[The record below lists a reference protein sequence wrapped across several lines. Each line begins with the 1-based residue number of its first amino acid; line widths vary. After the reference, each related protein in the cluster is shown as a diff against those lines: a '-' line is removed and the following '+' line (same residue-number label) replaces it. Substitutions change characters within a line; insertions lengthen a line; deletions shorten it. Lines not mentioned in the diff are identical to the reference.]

1 MKNLAS
7 IQKILW
13 KKEIKGADNIELV
26 GVLGWQVVTKKNQFQ
41 IGDLCVYIQIDTV
54 VPDKPEFQFLKE
66 RNFRIRTIKLKKE
79 LSQGILFKI
88 EEVLHTTDYSKF
100 REGEDVTTI
109 LEIKKYEKPD
119 NNPIKYEKPRMPKI
133 WYKKLIYL
141 LRYNILYKAFPYLRP
156 KTRSPFPTNL
166 VSITDEE
173 RIQNIPKILKKYQGK
188 EFVVSYKLDGSS
200 ITIIHN
206 KVLGSSKYR
215 ICSRRFE
222 LHDTKNDW
230 YRVFKETNFENHI
243 VKLVNH
249 YKTNDLIIQGEAIG
263 KFNGNYHNLQ
273 RDDIRVFNIYVNGIK
288 LKQNEILDVCKQWNI
303 PVCPLYKK
311 IILNHSLEEILKIS
325 DIPDILNPK
334 VPVEGL
340 VWRCIED
347 NFSFKVINNKYLL
360 KEK

>member
-1 MKNLAS
+1 MSNLAS

-66 RNFRIRTIKLKKE
+66 RNFRVRTIKLKKE

-100 REGEDVTTI
+100 REGKDVTTI

-173 RIQNIPKILKKYQGK
+173 RIQNIPEILKKYQGK
-188 EFVVSYKLDGSS
+188 EFVVSYKLDGCLDEN
-200 ITIIHN
+200 TILKTPSGN
-206 KVLGSSKYR
+206 KTIKELYKENYKGKILSRNLFNHQNEYVKIKKWLVQENINNWYR
-215 ICSRRFE
+215 ITLE
-222 LHDTKNDW
+222 DNTEII
-230 YRVFKETNFENHI
+230 VTENHP
-243 VKLVNH
+243 
-249 YKTNDLIIQGEAIG
+249 
-263 KFNGNYHNLQ
+263 F
-273 RDDIRVFNIYVNGIK
+273 
-288 LKQNEILDVCKQWNI
+288 W
-303 PVCPLYKK
+303 
-311 IILNHSLEEILKIS
+311 LEENLCYRECKDLQIG
-325 DIPDILNPK
+325 D
-334 VPVEGL
+334 V
-340 VWRCIED
+340 
-347 NFSFKVINNKYLL
+347 LL
-360 KEK
+360 TSV